1 MRAFQMTESRLKL
14 LALQIAGWGLIH
26 GYFFDFHEVAERLG
40 IPDEV
45 AREAVIYL
53 RSLRYVDSLAESRS
67 CKREVGKRSSKR
79 VFIKV
84 LAIHPEPP
92 QGSQSFKLNV
102 LHSKLVR
109 LSKAMPSPRGA
120 R

>member
-1 MRAFQMTESRLKL
+1 M
-14 LALQIAGWGLIH
+14 
-26 GYFFDFHEVAERLG
+26 
-40 IPDEV
+40 

-53 RSLRYVDSLAESRS
+53 RSLRYVDTLAESRS

-92 QGSQSFKLNV
+92 QGSHSFKLNV
-102 LHSKLVR
+102 LRSKLVS
-109 LSKAMPSPRGA
+109 LSKIMPKP
-120 R
+120 

>member
-1 MRAFQMTESRLKL
+1 MESELKPTT
-14 LALQIAGWGLIH
+14 LQVAGWGLLH
-26 GYFFDFHEVAERLG
+26 GDFFDFHEVAERLC
-40 IPDEV
+40 IPAEV

-53 RSLRYVDSLAESRS
+53 RSLRYVDTLAESRS

-79 VFIKV
+79 VFVKV

-92 QGSQSFKLNV
+92 VLSHPPKLNV
-102 LHSKLVR
+102 LRSKLDR
-109 LSKAMPSPRGA
+109 LSKAMPSPRGT